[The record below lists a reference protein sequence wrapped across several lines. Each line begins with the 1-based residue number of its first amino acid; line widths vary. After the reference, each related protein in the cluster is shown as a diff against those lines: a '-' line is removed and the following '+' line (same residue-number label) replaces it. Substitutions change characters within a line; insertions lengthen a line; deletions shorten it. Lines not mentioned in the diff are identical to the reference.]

1 MHCHGITD
9 YFIQFKTK
17 ILLLDYYQS
26 GVGLEHPCNKKEYP
40 NFIFENLKKSFKQK
54 LLSHLIQIRRCNI
67 NESESKKGNK
77 DFFAKLNFSCCCCF
91 CCCLLLLLL
100 LLQLARL

>member
-26 GVGLEHPCNKKEYP
+26 GVGLEHPCKE
-40 NFIFENLKKSFKQK
+40 KSISQFYFWK
-54 LLSHLIQIRRCNI
+54 S
-67 NESESKKGNK
+67 
-77 DFFAKLNFSCCCCF
+77 
-91 CCCLLLLLL
+91 
-100 LLQLARL
+100 